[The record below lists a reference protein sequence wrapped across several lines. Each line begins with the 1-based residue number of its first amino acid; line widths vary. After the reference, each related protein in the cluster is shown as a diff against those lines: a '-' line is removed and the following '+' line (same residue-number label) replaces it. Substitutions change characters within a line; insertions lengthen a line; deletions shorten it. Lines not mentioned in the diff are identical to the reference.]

1 MYLVLLQVQHRQE
14 RIRIRL
20 IAINLD
26 RRAQQRLHQNQIG
39 EGRDIEDLGIVV
51 KQLTEEVL
59 EAVEIDSGLRVEPF
73 EVDIDHFNILR
84 QIRG

>member
-26 RRAQQRLHQNQIG
+26 RRAQQRLRQNQIG

-59 EAVEIDSGLRVEPF
+59 EAMEIDSGLRVEPF